1 MYQVQMSAE
10 EPQESRPL
18 LSASVDDFLSESG
31 GAPPVEASVLAA
43 PSPRD
48 TWEES
53 NVDDED
59 GATFD
64 TPPSSPL
71 GCAAMTVESLA
82 PPDEAAGDD
91 LDSGSP
97 DRLGEL
103 ASGEVDPGIP
113 SESLSESLEDEFV
126 KAKAVVES
134 DTQFWDNMQAEW
146 EELARRKWLQVEEEG
161 ERLTPPTKSPAR
173 TNFPFSSDNPFTER
187 GGAFAEAQ
195 EKVAGGHLNEA
206 VLLLEAA
213 ILQDPRDSEAWQ
225 LLGTTQAENENE
237 RAAVASLQRCLDLRP
252 DNLQALMAL
261 AVSWTNGG
269 LRRHACDALYGWIAH
284 NPNYKELLGP
294 VAAAPPDTA
303 GDSVCVQEL
312 LQLYQDAASLNE
324 DRVDPQLQTGLGVLF
339 NLAGDFQAAERAFNA
354 ALSVTPEDYLLWN
367 RLGATLA
374 NGQRSS
380 EAVLAYARALR
391 LRPGF
396 VRCRYNLGVSFLQ
409 LGEHREAVSHF
420 LMALK
425 QQRRSD
431 GGAQDDRVSAGVW
444 AALRVALADMDAP
457 RLLRAAHDR
466 DLDGLAAAFDVAD
479 A

>member
-31 GAPPVEASVLAA
+31 GAPPAQSSVLAEL
-43 PSPRD
+43 SPRD

-71 GCAAMTVESLA
+71 GYAAMTCDSLA
-82 PPDEAAGDD
+82 RPDEAVGDDLD

-97 DRLGEL
+97 DGLGES
-103 ASGEVDPGIP
+103 ASGELDPGIP
-113 SESLSESLEDEFV
+113 SESLEDEFV

-134 DTQFWDNMQAEW
+134 DTQFWDKMQAEW
-146 EELARRKWLQVEEEG
+146 EELARRKWLEVEEEG
-161 ERLTPPTKSPAR
+161 DRLTPPTKSPAR
-173 TNFPFSSDNPFTER
+173 TDFPFSSDNPFTER

-237 RAAVASLQRCLDLRP
+237 RAAVASLQRCLELRP

-269 LRRHACDALYGWIAH
+269 LRRHACDALYAWMAH
-284 NPNYKELLGP
+284 NPHYKQLLRP
-294 VAAAPPDTA
+294 VAAAPPDNT
-303 GDSVCVQEL
+303 GESLCVQEL
-312 LQLYQDAASLNE
+312 LQLYQDAASLHQ

-339 NLAGDFQAAERAFNA
+339 NLAGDFQAAERAFSA

-444 AALRVALADMDAP
+444 AALRVALADMEAP